1 MSGPTSGP
9 TDGPMREPQST
20 PESRRVRRHWPVI
33 MGLIALGLA
42 VALGLLL
49 AVREIPGSLDQEWL
63 DDLTEQRG
71 PWWDVPALFLDWIGG
86 HIVGIV
92 IVPIAM
98 VIWLLALRRPW
109 AAGFSVV
116 AAIASAGIVQLLK
129 ALFDR
134 ARPELMLV
142 ASDEGSF
149 PSGHVANAA
158 TIAVVLCLV
167 FGLGPDRRWWVWVL
181 GAGYVVVMAVSRT
194 YLGVHWL
201 TDTIGGAL
209 IGAGIAIALWAPI
222 ADRISAEPRP
232 VRPATDAHPL

>member
-1 MSGPTSGP
+1 MS
-9 TDGPMREPQST
+9 ST
-20 PESRRVRRHWPVI
+20 PLPSSPVTGSSAASRRVRRRWPIITGSV
-33 MGLIALGLA
+33 ALALA
-42 VALGLLL
+42 VVLGLLL
-49 AVREIPGSLDQEWL
+49 AGRDAPSGLDQAWL
-63 DDLTEQRG
+63 DELIEERG
-71 PWWDVPALFLDWIGG
+71 PWFDVPALLLDVVGG

-92 IVPIAM
+92 VVPLAM

-109 AAGFSVV
+109 AAAFPLV
-116 AAIASAGIVQLLK
+116 AAIASAAIVQLLK

-158 TIAVVLCLV
+158 TIAVVVALI
-167 FGLGPDRRWWVWVL
+167 FGLGPDRRWWVWLV
-181 GAGYVVVMAVSRT
+181 GSAYVVAMALSRT

-209 IGAGIAIALWAPI
+209 IGAGIAVALWAPI
-222 ADRISAEPRP
+222 ADRLSAEPRP
-232 VRPATDAHPL
+232 PRSAQSDHPL